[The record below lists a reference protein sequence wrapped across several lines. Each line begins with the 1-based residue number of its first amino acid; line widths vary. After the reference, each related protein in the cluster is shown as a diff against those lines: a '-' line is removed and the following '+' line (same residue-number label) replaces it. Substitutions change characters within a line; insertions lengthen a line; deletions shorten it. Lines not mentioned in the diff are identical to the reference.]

1 MVQKAKKWQIWAI
14 LLFFVGVISILLI
27 AKYGGENLQWII
39 TAIAIV
45 LGIAILSL
53 IIYGNFVCPKCHKFF
68 TKKII
73 DKIDIA
79 KGWCG
84 FSGKSKVYH
93 YDYIIPK
100 ATKEDKEF
108 ISNNTALSSSG
119 VGEGM
124 PGSGVSRFVIER
136 DRCLCKSC
144 DHQWN
149 QYRIREKGFSAQV
162 K

>member
-1 MVQKAKKWQIWAI
+1 MVQKAKKWVGFVVLA
-14 LLFFVGVISILLI
+14 FFIGVISIFLI
-27 AKYGGENLQWII
+27 AKYGGPNLQWLV

-45 LGIAILSL
+45 FGIAIFSAL
-53 IIYGNFVCPKCHKFF
+53 IYVNFMCPKCHKFF

-108 ISNNTALSSSG
+108 ISDDTILSSSG

-144 DHQWN
+144 NHQWN
-149 QYRIREKGFSAQV
+149 QYRIREKGFSVQV